1 MIENISLDGRKDF
14 YSLSIDKRLSLLNK
28 AVENLLKEGNKY
40 KDVNIQFFCGI
51 IDDNI
56 IKTFRKKTHC
66 FRHGL
71 EESIR
76 ERKNYSHEQKQFL
89 VNFGITVVDG
99 LLCAKH
105 LEEK

>member
-14 YSLSIDKRLSLLNK
+14 YSLSIDKQLSLLNK

-40 KDVNIQFFCGI
+40 KDVNRQFFYGI
-51 IDDNI
+51 IGDNI
-56 IKTFRKKTHC
+56 IKTFRKKIHC
-66 FRHGL
+66 FRHGS